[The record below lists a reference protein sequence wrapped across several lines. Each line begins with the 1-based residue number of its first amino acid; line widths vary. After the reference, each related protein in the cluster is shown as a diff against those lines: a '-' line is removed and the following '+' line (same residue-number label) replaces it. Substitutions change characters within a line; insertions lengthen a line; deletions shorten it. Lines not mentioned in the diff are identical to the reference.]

1 MAVVKL
7 DTTGLKCPQPVLKIA
22 AKSPDMKPGD
32 ILEVIGD
39 CPTFERDIRAWCK
52 RLKKTLLFIR
62 NEGTSK
68 MRCQIQ
74 F

>member
-1 MAVVKL
+1 MATVIL
-7 DTTGLKCPQPVLKIA
+7 DTKGLKCPQPVLKIA
-22 AKSPDMKPGD
+22 AKSPDMKIGD

-39 CPTFERDIRAWCK
+39 CPTFEKDIRAWCQ
-52 RLKKTLLFIR
+52 RLNKTLLIIR
-62 NEGTSK
+62 DEGRTK

>member
-1 MAVVKL
+1 MSVIKL

-22 AKSPDMKPGD
+22 AKSADMQRGD

-52 RLKKTLLFIR
+52 RLKKTLMFIR
-62 NEGTSK
+62 DEGAGR

>member
-1 MAVVKL
+1 MAVIVL

-22 AKSPDMKPGD
+22 AKSPDMQLGD

-62 NEGTSK
+62 DAEAGK
-68 MRCQIQ
+68 KRCQIQ